1 MMDVR
6 YKRDLNSNYM
16 IMTDAEKREE
26 IYEDRMITENRIYGF
41 LPCVEQKKE
50 KQTEYFYEITG
61 RQSMEL
67 LYERRKVSYEQLVDL
82 LKDLLQILNASE
94 EYLLNADHF
103 VYFRNICTWI
113 PGQNGCMSVTIQ
125 VMRKRSGNRSL
136 IWRSILWENW
146 IKVTGKGSNSGMISI
161 SVRWNQISA

>member
-1 MMDVR
+1 MMDVS

-67 LYERRKVSYEQLVDL
+67 LYERRKVSYEQLVEL
-82 LKDLLQILNASE
+82 LKDFLQILNASE

-103 VYFRNICTWI
+103 VLLPEYLY
-113 PGQNGCMSVTIQ
+113 MSATIQ
-125 VMRKRSGNRSL
+125 VMRKRFGNRSL

-146 IKVTGKGSNSGMISI
+146 IKATGKESSSGMISI

>member
-67 LYERRKVSYEQLVDL
+67 LYERRKVSYEQLVEL

-103 VYFRNICTWI
+103 VLLPEYLYLYPDRTPVCLLL
-113 PGQNGCMSVTIQ
+113 S
-125 VMRKRSGNRSL
+125 RL
-136 IWRSILWENW
+136 
-146 IKVTGKGSNSGMISI
+146 
-161 SVRWNQISA
+161 

>member
-50 KQTEYFYEITG
+50 NFFQKLRIVIREGIELGVTKEECVG
-61 RQSMEL
+61 RTAA
-67 LYERRKVSYEQLVDL
+67 LYEEVSHD
-82 LKDLLQILNASE
+82 
-94 EYLLNADHF
+94 
-103 VYFRNICTWI
+103 
-113 PGQNGCMSVTIQ
+113 
-125 VMRKRSGNRSL
+125 
-136 IWRSILWENW
+136 
-146 IKVTGKGSNSGMISI
+146 
-161 SVRWNQISA
+161 

>member
-50 KQTEYFYEITG
+50 KQTEYFYEITDD
-61 RQSMEL
+61 RAWNFSMNG
-67 LYERRKVSYEQLVDL
+67 ERFLM
-82 LKDLLQILNASE
+82 N
-94 EYLLNADHF
+94 
-103 VYFRNICTWI
+103 
-113 PGQNGCMSVTIQ
+113 
-125 VMRKRSGNRSL
+125 SL
-136 IWRSILWENW
+136 W
-146 IKVTGKGSNSGMISI
+146 NS
-161 SVRWNQISA
+161 

>member
-67 LYERRKVSYEQLVDL
+67 LYERRKVSYEQLVEL
-82 LKDLLQILNASE
+82 
-94 EYLLNADHF
+94 
-103 VYFRNICTWI
+103 
-113 PGQNGCMSVTIQ
+113 
-125 VMRKRSGNRSL
+125 
-136 IWRSILWENW
+136 
-146 IKVTGKGSNSGMISI
+146 
-161 SVRWNQISA
+161 

>member
-50 KQTEYFYEITG
+50 S
-61 RQSMEL
+61 RQSIFMRSPDDRAWNFSMNG
-67 LYERRKVSYEQLVDL
+67 ERFLM
-82 LKDLLQILNASE
+82 N
-94 EYLLNADHF
+94 
-103 VYFRNICTWI
+103 
-113 PGQNGCMSVTIQ
+113 
-125 VMRKRSGNRSL
+125 SL
-136 IWRSILWENW
+136 W
-146 IKVTGKGSNSGMISI
+146 NS
-161 SVRWNQISA
+161 

>member
-67 LYERRKVSYEQLVDL
+67 LYERRKVSYEQLVEL
-82 LKDLLQILNASE
+82 LKDLLQIIL
-94 EYLLNADHF
+94 YD
-103 VYFRNICTWI
+103 FRNICTWI
-113 PGQNGCMSVTIQ
+113 PGQNGCMSATIQ
-125 VMRKRSGNRSL
+125 VMRKRFGNRSL

-146 IKVTGKGSNSGMISI
+146 IKATGKESSSGMISI